1 MIEINNQYYRGVI
14 SINSKVSG
22 SGEVQG
28 YSWCLSSTSTTLII
42 EIAEDQA
49 IDRETLP
56 LVGYG
61 CSGWI
66 YEQPLTKQRNNI
78 VSFIDTAMVL
88 FRNNKM
94 TYFPAVTCSCS
105 DL

>member
-1 MIEINNQYYRGVI
+1 MIELKHAYYNGMVNLDKKI
-14 SINSKVSG
+14 KG
-22 SGEVQG
+22 SGNVQG
-28 YSWCLSSTSTTLII
+28 YSWCLSSTSTTLIV

-49 IDRETLP
+49 IDSDNLP

-66 YEQPLTKQRNNI
+66 YEQPLSDNLDVIKA
-78 VSFIDTAMVL
+78 VVHTAMML
-88 FRNNKM
+88 FRENKIA
-94 TYFPAVTCSCS
+94 YFPAVTCSCS